1 MILINGLLLYKCRKA
16 KRLHPQMNFFFKK
29 NFKLDSVQVYKCKEV
44 FQKKKNDYGIILKES
59 LYPPPSITLQSKK
72 TTL

>member
-16 KRLHPQMNFFFKK
+16 KRLHPQMNFFKK

-44 FQKKKNDYGIILKES
+44 FWKKGM
-59 LYPPPSITLQSKK
+59 ITGLF
-72 TTL
+72 